1 MGRTGGVYIP
11 PFKLAQM
18 REMLER
24 TAASD
29 EEKQKLS
36 WEALRKSINGLINKV
51 NVNNIKN
58 IVPELFQENLI
69 RGRGLFARAI
79 MKAQLASPGFTHIY
93 AALIAIISTK
103 LPENGELIL
112 KRVIVGF
119 KRAYKR
125 RDKLVAT
132 ALAKFIAHL
141 VNHQVAHELLALQ
154 LITVLLEEPTDD
166 SVEIA
171 VNFTKEVGK
180 MLEELS
186 PQGLHAIFERFR
198 GILHEG
204 EIDKRVQFTIEGL
217 FAIRKS
223 KFQDY
228 PAIPPEL
235 DLVEREDLITFE
247 LGLDDDIDKEEM
259 LDIFRYD
266 PNYEENERLWEQV
279 KKEILGDDDDEEEY
293 EEAEAEEAEAV
304 AEDNTPVASGQ
315 TKILDMSEQD
325 LINLRRTIYLTIM
338 SSVSFE
344 ECVHK
349 IAKLNVPEG
358 YEHELCQMLVECC
371 ANEKSYL
378 KFYGLVGQ
386 RLCMLQKRYQ
396 DSFDKVFHDQYTTIH
411 RLETN
416 KLRNV
421 AKFFAHILAT
431 DALPW
436 TCLEYIRLNEDDT
449 TSSSRIFIKILI
461 QDLSENLGLRT
472 LRERFN
478 DPYMQVIF
486 GGLFPKDTAR
496 NTRFAINF
504 FTSIGLGLL
513 TDELRDHLKNAPKL
527 LAQQMQSQL
536 AKAQESSDSSSDSS
550 SDNSSD
556 SSSSSSSDSGSDSD
570 SDSDSDSSSDE
581 SSSDTSSSASSEV
594 RAASMARRSDHVPA
608 DADVPSLTKRG
619 SEREFEAPYSKRA
632 RADDEGR
639 GIDRS
644 RGATLPTERGDD
656 SHLERSYRDESGGTQ
671 GDILRAKDDYG
682 ERHERLDTVDES
694 RDHRKSDVR
703 RGYRDDDRDCPGDSG
718 REAEPRRE
726 SARDSRRHRDRSY
739 SEDEDRYRTRSAY
752 RSDYRRDSRRGYD
765 DDRDYDRYS
774 RGRSRSP
781 GREPER
787 RLVDAFG
794 RDIPDAEDS
803 NRYRGR
809 GRDRDYRDD
818 RRSRDEY
825 RGGRSSPE
833 R

>member
-1 MGRTGGVYIP
+1 MLEERSLGRTGGVYIP

-24 TAASD
+24 TTTSD

-180 MLEELS
+180 ILEELS

-228 PAIPPEL
+228 PAVPPEL

-266 PNYEENERLWEQV
+266 PHYEENERLWEQV
-279 KKEILGDDDDEEEY
+279 KREILGDDDEQDEEE
-293 EEAEAEEAEAV
+293 EEGEPEETAV
-304 AEDNTPVASGQ
+304 DAPSE
-315 TKILDMSEQD
+315 TKIVDMSEQD

-396 DSFDKVFHDQYTTIH
+396 DSFDRVFLDQYTTIH

-421 AKFFAHILAT
+421 AKFFAHVLAT

-436 TCLEYIRLNEDDT
+436 TCMEYIKLNEDDT
-449 TSSSRIFIKILI
+449 TSSSRIFIKILV
-461 QDLSENLGLRT
+461 QDLAEALGLRM
-472 LRERFN
+472 LKERFN
-478 DPYMQVIF
+478 DPYMQEIF

-496 NTRFAINF
+496 NIRFAINF
-504 FTSIGLGLL
+504 FTSIGLGVL
-513 TDELRDHLKNAPKL
+513 TDELREHLKNAPKM

-536 AKAQESSDSSSDSS
+536 AKADNVSDD
-550 SDNSSD
+550 SSD
-556 SSSSSSSDSGSDSD
+556 SSSSSGSSSSSDSD
-570 SDSDSDSSSDE
+570 SDSDSDSSSE

-594 RAASMARRSDHVPA
+594 KETETAR
-608 DADVPSLTKRG
+608 
-619 SEREFEAPYSKRA
+619 
-632 RADDEGR
+632 
-639 GIDRS
+639 
-644 RGATLPTERGDD
+644 
-656 SHLERSYRDESGGTQ
+656 
-671 GDILRAKDDYG
+671 G
-682 ERHERLDTVDES
+682 ERQILSDERNPVQMK
-694 RDHRKSDVR
+694 RF
-703 RGYRDDDRDCPGDSG
+703 
-718 REAEPRRE
+718 A
-726 SARDSRRHRDRSY
+726 DRSY
-739 SEDEDRYRTRSAY
+739 EPSSK
-752 RSDYRRDSRRGYD
+752 
-765 DDRDYDRYS
+765 
-774 RGRSRSP
+774 RGRSDEGYKDPDDVQNLFRHVS
-781 GREPER
+781 
-787 RLVDAFG
+787 FG
-794 RDIPDAEDS
+794 VNPCSHLCHNHIFYSTRF
-803 NRYRGR
+803 
-809 GRDRDYRDD
+809 
-818 RRSRDEY
+818 
-825 RGGRSSPE
+825 
-833 R
+833 